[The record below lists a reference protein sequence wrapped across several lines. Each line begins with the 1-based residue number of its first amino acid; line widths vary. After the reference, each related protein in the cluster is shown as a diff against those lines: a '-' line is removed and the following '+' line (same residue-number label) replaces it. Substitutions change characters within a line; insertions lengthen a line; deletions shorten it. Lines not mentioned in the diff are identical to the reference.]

1 MHWFEARQ
9 KSVLRGL
16 LVWNY
21 IIVCLCKNAF
31 QQTHQISDW
40 SILNWISFCLLTFNL
55 IDWTMFYISC
65 IYGLLNWK
73 RSILRYK
80 YIFCITIHTFKCGVK
95 LARTYHEL
103 TSTYFTL
110 MHQWRWISLPVG
122 SIALHH
128 FTMYIKIKFFLR
140 FTHVDCSL

>member
-9 KSVLRGL
+9 KSVLRGW

-31 QQTHQISDW
+31 QQAHQKSDW
-40 SILNWISFCLLTFNL
+40 SILNWISFCLLNVLYFL
-55 IDWTMFYISC
+55 HLWFVELEEVHFKVQVY
-65 IYGLLNWK
+65 L
-73 RSILRYK
+73 
-80 YIFCITIHTFKCGVK
+80 CITIHTFKCGVK
-95 LARTYHEL
+95 LGRTYHEL
-103 TSTYFTL
+103 TSTHFTL

-128 FTMYIKIKFFLR
+128 FTMYIKNTVFPFLR